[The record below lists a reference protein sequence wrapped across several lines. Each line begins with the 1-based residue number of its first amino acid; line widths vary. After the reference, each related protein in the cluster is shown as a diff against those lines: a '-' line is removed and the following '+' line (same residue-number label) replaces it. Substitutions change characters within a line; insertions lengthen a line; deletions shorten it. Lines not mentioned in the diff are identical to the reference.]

1 MNLKIKDYGIFFN
14 LHVEIDMKM
23 CSAFYK
29 LFHFTFFNSSSLWE
43 KSTVSLWA
51 APDSTCIVMTTTLC
65 PPLLCM
71 TASNASFTSERCK
84 NVWNTRK
91 YMKDVYLPTNIFWTK
106 LMMWNEYYKCNC
118 KIVSLFF
125 LYQFTKQKFYCT
137 VVSMRLVQ

>member
-1 MNLKIKDYGIFFN
+1 MAFFLICMLKLIWRCVLLSNY
-14 LHVEIDMKM
+14 
-23 CSAFYK
+23 
-29 LFHFTFFNSSSLWE
+29 FTFFNSSSLWE

-51 APDSTCIVMTTTLC
+51 APDSTCIVMTITLC

-125 LYQFTKQKFYCT
+125 LYQFTKHIKVLLYSCKYAPCAIRKIT
-137 VVSMRLVQ
+137 L

>member
-1 MNLKIKDYGIFFN
+1 MAFFLICMLKLIWRCVLLSNY
-14 LHVEIDMKM
+14 
-23 CSAFYK
+23 
-29 LFHFTFFNSSSLWE
+29 FTFFNSSSLWE

>member
-1 MNLKIKDYGIFFN
+1 MAFF
-14 LHVEIDMKM
+14 LICM
-23 CSAFYK
+23 SK
-29 LFHFTFFNSSSLWE
+29 LIWRCVLLSNYFTFFNSSSLWE

-51 APDSTCIVMTTTLC
+51 APDSTCIVMTITLC

-125 LYQFTKQKFYCT
+125 LYQFTKQIKVLLYSCKYAPCAIRKIT
-137 VVSMRLVQ
+137 L